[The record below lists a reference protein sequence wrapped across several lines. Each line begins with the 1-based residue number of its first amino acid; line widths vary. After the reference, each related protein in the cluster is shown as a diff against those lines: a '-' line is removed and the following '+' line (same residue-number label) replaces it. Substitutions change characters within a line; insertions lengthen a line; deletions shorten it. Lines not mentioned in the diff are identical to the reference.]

1 MADILR
7 MVPFSL
13 FIIIPMAEILL
24 PFVLT
29 FFPNILPSTFV
40 SEKDAEDKRIKAH
53 QTRENIATFFKETTL
68 RLKEYHN
75 PEFTTQFETFIERI
89 KKGQVVPKEDI
100 YKFITKFRDDITL
113 DNLRRSQIQA
123 LCKFLSIVPYG
134 PTYLMRIRLRHKIT
148 QLKKDDQMIQEEGLS
163 NLTIVEL
170 KQACADRGM
179 NSMGTREELVPLME
193 EWLELSLKQRVPTSL
208 LVLSRAFR
216 ITAKGESN
224 LGDVLI
230 TSLYYILYYHLPEE
244 VFEEVETEVE
254 LTETNPEAKYKYLKE
269 EIVKVELEKTEKFQ
283 VEEQEKLLNA
293 GSVEVS
299 SLQEED
305 QKILEHIAELPED
318 SDIKGTYAGL
328 RKTLKETKKE
338 LKD

>member
-100 YKFITKFRDDITL
+100 YKFITKFREDITL

-179 NSMGTREELVPLME
+179 NSRGTREELIPLME

-224 LGDVLI
+224 LAM
-230 TSLYYILYYHLPEE
+230 Y
-244 VFEEVETEVE
+244 
-254 LTETNPEAKYKYLKE
+254 
-269 EIVKVELEKTEKFQ
+269 
-283 VEEQEKLLNA
+283 
-293 GSVEVS
+293 
-299 SLQEED
+299 
-305 QKILEHIAELPED
+305 
-318 SDIKGTYAGL
+318 
-328 RKTLKETKKE
+328 
-338 LKD
+338 